1 MFPTT
6 SDIINKDLEKR
17 SNKNKIAALDQDF
30 DPNAFQMPSIS
41 EDRPAVILDYNK
53 KNDQVKVGYMEPLVN
68 DNDLVDAASDFYF
81 YRDGV
86 KFDTAEDAV
95 KYWMSDRTWKQTNTV
110 SIAKELM
117 FVTEEDQNLKQ
128 LANLKYLTEKWNDQ
142 PIFFRGAFT
151 TIYENL
157 KRAVVD
163 PLNLAGG
170 LVYGQV
176 AKKQDRKHFKKYYKS
191 R

>member
-1 MFPTT
+1 
-6 SDIINKDLEKR
+6 
-17 SNKNKIAALDQDF
+17 
-30 DPNAFQMPSIS
+30 
-41 EDRPAVILDYNK
+41 
-53 KNDQVKVGYMEPLVN
+53 MEPLVN

-128 LANLKYLTEKWNDQ
+128 LANLKYLTE
-142 PIFFRGAFT
+142 
-151 TIYENL
+151 
-157 KRAVVD
+157 
-163 PLNLAGG
+163 
-170 LVYGQV
+170 
-176 AKKQDRKHFKKYYKS
+176 
-191 R
+191 